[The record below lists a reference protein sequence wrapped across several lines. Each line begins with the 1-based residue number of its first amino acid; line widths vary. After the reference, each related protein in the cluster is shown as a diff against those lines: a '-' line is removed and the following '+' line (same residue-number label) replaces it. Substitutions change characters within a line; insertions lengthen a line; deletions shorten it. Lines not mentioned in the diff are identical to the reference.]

1 MLDRIARR
9 WLDPGLDPLAAWLT
23 RSGISANAL
32 TLTGFLL
39 GTIGCMAIVV
49 SWYKAALML
58 ILANRLC
65 DGLDGMV
72 ARRTHATDVGGFLDS
87 VADAVFYAAVPF
99 CFGLSQPDN
108 LLASCG
114 LLFSFFG
121 TSGSFLAFAILAAK
135 RGIPQERNEQK
146 SFFYSVGL
154 MEGTETILFFVLFC
168 VFPDSFGR
176 LAWTFTGLCWLT
188 TAHRVLYGI
197 RTFSQTGVLEKTA

>member
-9 WLDPGLDPLAAWLT
+9 WLDPRLDPLAACLT
-23 RSGISANAL
+23 CSGISANSL
-32 TLTGFLL
+32 TCAGFLL
-39 GTIGCMAIVV
+39 GTVGCAAIVV
-49 SWYKAALML
+49 GWHKAALVL

-99 CFGLSQPDN
+99 CFGLSRPDN

-135 RGIPQERNEQK
+135 RGIPQARNQQK

-168 VFPDSFGR
+168 LFPESYGR

-188 TAHRVLYGI
+188 TVHRVINGI
-197 RTFSQTGVLEKTA
+197 RTFSEDCRPEKTS